1 VIIGISVDTLAL
13 QQKFTDK
20 ENLPYP
26 LLADNEQKFAT
37 AYGVLNPKNKL
48 ASRATF
54 VIAKDG
60 TISKIYSPVSDAK
73 GHPEQVLEYVKATF
87 KK

>member
-13 QQKFTDK
+13 QQKFTEK
-20 ENLPYP
+20 EKLPFP
-26 LLADNEQKFAT
+26 LLADDEQKFAKV
-37 AYGVLNPKNKL
+37 YGVLNPKNKL

-60 TISKIYSPVSDAK
+60 NISKIYNPVGDAK
-73 GHPEQVLEYVKATF
+73 GHPEQVLEYVKTTF